1 MDASYELALAAINKL
16 RATSAVTTIL
26 GGSTKIYDRVPEKQV
41 NGQQVA
47 DVTSPY
53 ISMGPVTV
61 IPDDAGCI
69 TAEEITFQIDAW
81 SWGAG
86 EAYSSVQV
94 RKLADAIKRTLHRAD
109 IQLNT
114 NALVT
119 IEHTL
124 TRIMRDR
131 DGITNHA
138 AIQFTA
144 TVETPDFNPAA

>member
-1 MDASYELALAAINKL
+1 MDASYELVLAAINKL
-16 RATSAVTTIL
+16 RATAAVSNL
-26 GGSTKIYDRVPEKQV
+26 VGNRIYDRVPQRQDGTP
-41 NGQQVA
+41 NVA
-47 DVTSPY
+47 PPY
-53 ISMGPVTV
+53 ISLGPTTV
-61 IPDDAGCI
+61 IPDDADCS

-86 EAYSSVQV
+86 EAFGSVQV
-94 RKLADAIKRTLHRAD
+94 RKIADAVKRALHRAD
-109 IQLNT
+109 IELST

-119 IEHTL
+119 IEHAL
-124 TRIMRDR
+124 TRILRDP